1 MNTPNFS
8 SFVVLIS
15 VVVLSCSW
23 RAASDSPG
31 DFLECLSVHSDNN
44 TSISD
49 IVYTS
54 KSNNSSYLSILQS
67 SIRNERFTSP
77 ETLKPLFIITP
88 VQESQIQP
96 VVYCAKE
103 NDLQIRTRS
112 GGHDYEG
119 LSYKSEIPFAVIDL
133 MNMSKVSINVQK
145 RTAWVEA
152 GATLGELYYRIA
164 EKSRTLGFPAGSCP
178 TVGVGGHFSGGGFG
192 TLFRKYGLAADN
204 VIDAHLVDV
213 NGRLLDRKSMGEDL
227 FWAIRGGGGASFG
240 VITAWK
246 IKLVA
251 VPEKVALFSVNRNL
265 EQNAT
270 QLIHRWQHVAPN
282 LPEDIF
288 ISVFEPIPKY
298 GLEGIWKLFYK
309 DEADMA
315 DMILSP
321 YGGRM
326 KEISESSIPYPHRAG
341 YLFKIQHSVSWN
353 TSGTAESER
362 HINWIRG
369 LYSYMAPYVSKFPRA
384 AYINYRDLDLGVNK
398 NGNTSYA
405 RASVW
410 GFKYFNN
417 NFNRLVRVKTMVDP
431 ANFFRNEQSIPP
443 LII

>member
-1 MNTPNFS
+1 
-8 SFVVLIS
+8 
-15 VVVLSCSW
+15 
-23 RAASDSPG
+23 
-31 DFLECLSVHSDNN
+31 
-44 TSISD
+44 
-49 IVYTS
+49 
-54 KSNNSSYLSILQS
+54 
-67 SIRNERFTSP
+67 
-77 ETLKPLFIITP
+77 
-88 VQESQIQP
+88 
-96 VVYCAKE
+96 
-103 NDLQIRTRS
+103 
-112 GGHDYEG
+112 
-119 LSYKSEIPFAVIDL
+119 
-133 MNMSKVSINVQK
+133 
-145 RTAWVEA
+145 
-152 GATLGELYYRIA
+152 
-164 EKSRTLGFPAGSCP
+164 
-178 TVGVGGHFSGGGFG
+178 
-192 TLFRKYGLAADN
+192 
-204 VIDAHLVDV
+204 
-213 NGRLLDRKSMGEDL
+213 MGEDL

-288 ISVFEPIPKY
+288 ISVFIRRVDSNNQGEKKTIQATFLSLYLGEIDKLLPLMQHSFPELGLKREDCSEMSWLQSILFVAGFPNGVSSDVLLSRVSLTRLYFKSKSDYVQEPIPKY

-326 KEISESSIPYPHRAG
+326 KKISESSIPYPHRAG

-353 TSGTAESER
+353 TSGTAELQR

-405 RASVW
+405 RASIW